1 MTKEILAFFTDTHL
15 GQKLVARSEIAG
27 DKMGYEETPREHEH
41 NLRMV
46 LDDIAGKGISRV
58 VFGGD
63 IGTAHS
69 VDGFFELLRDYTFEV
84 SLILGNHD
92 TYGNVAP
99 YCDMGGNIVAGKL
112 CYSRQDPHLKRIFL
126 DTSDNAVGDGQRKWL
141 TRELE
146 SVKRAAIFLHH
157 PILQVDTLV
166 DRTGAALRDRD
177 EVRALLIGTDCEIS
191 LFCGHYHMIDEARE
205 ANILQYVSPA
215 VSYQIVKQSARL
227 EADTGTFGYRI
238 LEMDEK
244 EIKTQVVLFS
254 KTQAT
259 RTSRGAI

>member
-1 MTKEILAFFTDTHL
+1 MTKTILAFFTDTHL
-15 GQKLVARSEIAG
+15 GQKLIAKSEIAG

-41 NLRMV
+41 HLRLV
-46 LDDIAGKGISRV
+46 LDDITQRGISKV

-69 VDGFFELLRDYTFEV
+69 VGGFFERLHAYAFDV

-99 YCDMGGNIVAGKL
+99 YYDMAGSTVAGKL
-112 CYSRQDPHLKRIFL
+112 CYSQQDPHVKRIFL

-141 TRELE
+141 ARELE
-146 SVKRAAIFLHH
+146 GVRQAAIFLHH
-157 PILQVDTLV
+157 PILPLDTPV

-177 EVRALLIGTDCEIS
+177 EVRSLLIGMDCRIS

-205 ANILQYVSPA
+205 VNIRQYVSPA
-215 VSYQIVKQSARL
+215 ISYQIVKQSEHL
-227 EADTGTFGYRI
+227 NADTGTFGYRI
-238 LEMDEK
+238 LEMDEE
-244 EIKTQVVLFS
+244 EIKTQAVLFS
-254 KTQAT
+254 KT
-259 RTSRGAI
+259 